1 MPPEIDQYVELLD
14 QRVLAL
20 RQLARQF
27 IDCRP
32 AFVAMNLDGIYRHV
46 AEQEELCR
54 RIRSIDAALRAAA
67 EIRRKRPAGP
77 ALAVASGQGPR
88 FESAAR
94 LGQLKHELDEAQ
106 AEVRQ
111 LNRAHAAML
120 RRSGRTLA
128 MLTNFLGNYAMTYG
142 PPGVT
147 ALPALFSAERRGW
160 HGQS

>member
-1 MPPEIDQYVELLD
+1 MLPEIDQYVELLD
-14 QRVLAL
+14 QRLLAL

-32 AFVAMNLDGIYRHV
+32 AFVAMDLDGIYGHV

-67 EIRRKRPAGP
+67 EIRRKRLADPAQAAAVREAP
-77 ALAVASGQGPR
+77 RLA
-88 FESAAR
+88 SATR
-94 LGQLKHELDEAQ
+94 LGQLKRELDEAQ

-111 LNRAHAAML
+111 LNGVHAAML

-128 MLTNFLGNYAMTYG
+128 MLMNFFGCYAMTYA
-142 PPGVT
+142 PPVACAIATPFG
-147 ALPALFSAERRGW
+147 EGRR
-160 HGQS
+160 